1 VSLNFIHNILS
12 WIRKDDRFLIVEIND
27 NNFRLIPARANFRD
41 RRIRILKA
49 LKSKDGETL
58 VGRIKKVKNLSKY
71 KIILSL
77 DSPIA
82 STIYSSVS
90 LVREN
95 AELKIDEADLDN
107 ILSQAIWRFFDRQR
121 KVVSNKMN
129 VDDIDVVLSD
139 VKIWDIKLD
148 RHRVINPLGFSP
160 REVSVKLSQTLFK
173 RPIFSVIES
182 IFPGDSLIHM
192 TESHASVGRILG
204 EVIKEKSFLVANILK
219 RNTNLVLNDGERIA
233 TIDSFDWG
241 EEIFLEEVGKRLSVT
256 DDIAKYVSH
265 VYNKKQASPLFLK
278 KVGGILE
285 EEYYT
290 LINGLQNVI
299 SRLEVQNLYLNAPYE
314 LPEFILRLH
323 FKNKN
328 GKNVRIHGISEKF
341 IGENFGFVVK
351 FDSIG
356 ESFELQSGATLI
368 LDSYLSPQNTLANNI
383 AKRRARWLM
392 NQNITKQ

>member
-1 VSLNFIHNILS
+1 MLLNFINNILS
-12 WIRKDDRFLIVEIND
+12 WIRKDDSFLIVEIND
-27 NNFRLIPARANFRD
+27 NDFKIIPARANFKD
-41 RRIRILKA
+41 RRIRIAKPLKIKEGA
-49 LKSKDGETL
+49 TL
-58 VGRIKKVKNLSKY
+58 EERIKKVKHLSQY

-82 STIYSSVS
+82 CTIYSSVS
-90 LVREN
+90 LVREK

-107 ILSQAIWRFFDRQR
+107 IISQAIWRFFDRQR

-160 REVSVKLSQTLFK
+160 REVNVRLSQTLFK
-173 RPIFSVIES
+173 RPIFSIVEA
-182 IFPGDSLIHM
+182 IFPSDSLIHM
-192 TESHASVGRILG
+192 TESHASIGRILG
-204 EVIKEKSFLVANILK
+204 EVIREKSFLVANILPRK
-219 RNTNLVLNDGERIA
+219 TNLILNDGERIA
-233 TIDSFDWG
+233 TVDSFNWG

-256 DDIAKYVSH
+256 SDIAKYISH

-290 LINGLQNVI
+290 LINGLDNVI
-299 SRLEVQNLYLNAPYE
+299 SRLEIQNLYLNAPYE
-314 LPEFILRLH
+314 LPEFIFHLH

-328 GKNVRIHGISEKF
+328 GKNIKIHPISENF
-341 IGENFGFVVK
+341 IGENFGFAVG
-351 FDSIG
+351 FDSMAKR
-356 ESFELQSGATLI
+356 FELSSVAALI
-368 LDSYLSPQNTLANNI
+368 LDNYLSPQNTMANNI

-392 NQNITKQ
+392 NQNVNK